1 MFNRVVEYF
10 TTGGDPPN
18 ISEDEVLVVNKVTGQ
33 ATLYDGDMDP
43 LDVDYPVAVGSGYG
57 LAMGAMIAGE
67 TAYTAIIVAAEYDKG
82 TKIDH
87 GITSIPIGESIE

>member
-10 TTGGDPPN
+10 TTGGDPPH
-18 ISEDEVLVVNKVTGQ
+18 IEDDEVLVVNKVTGQ

-43 LDVDYPVAVGSGYG
+43 LDVDYPVAVGSGWG
-57 LAMGAMIAGE
+57 VALGVMLAGKN
-67 TAYTAIIVAAEYDKG
+67 AYDAIVLASEYDKG